1 MEGVA
6 VTVGLVSDG
15 SLRELLAL
23 LPWDTVDPVTS
34 LRVTTTKSLVTEAN
48 VVVFVLV
55 ILVSALSVGGTVLSQ
70 DTLRICKISAL
81 SLQLVLL
88 CITSEADVI
97 S

>member
-1 MEGVA
+1 MEGVV
-6 VTVGLVSDG
+6 VTEGLGSDG

-34 LRVTTTKSLVTEAN
+34 LRVTTTKSLVTEAS

-55 ILVSALSVGGTVLSQ
+55 ILVSALSVGGAVLSQ

-81 SLQLVLL
+81 SLQFVLL
-88 CITSEADVI
+88 WITSEADVI